1 MQEMMMQKVMVEKKK
16 FFDVWMYEASDDIQ
30 NLAKAF
36 GERYMLESAIKNM
49 QNCPMPSAKALL
61 EKVIFL
67 HSVSLVRKE

>member
-49 QNCPMPSAKALL
+49 
-61 EKVIFL
+61 
-67 HSVSLVRKE
+67 